1 MKKLSLYIFLVL
13 MFLSKSSIAKNIPH
27 PMEFNGS
34 DKEKKN
40 VIAFIESNIHEIYC
54 ENELLKD
61 MCTNTLLRVMEEEE
75 LNAFKKLIKAKDKT
89 ILNKIIQTYC
99 KNPLIEGMCMYSL
112 ILTMYEEGVKA
123 SGQKLTW

>member
-1 MKKLSLYIFLVL
+1 MD
-13 MFLSKSSIAKNIPH
+13 
-27 PMEFNGS
+27 FNGS

-75 LNAFKKLIKAKDKT
+75 LNAFKKLTKAKDKT

-99 KNPLIEGMCMYSL
+99 KTSQNKGLL
-112 ILTMYEEGVKA
+112 LTFKN
-123 SGQKLTW
+123 S

>member
-1 MKKLSLYIFLVL
+1 MD
-13 MFLSKSSIAKNIPH
+13 
-27 PMEFNGS
+27 FNGS

-40 VIAFIESNIHEIYC
+40 VIAFIESNIYEIYC

-75 LNAFKKLIKAKDKT
+75 LNAFKKLTKAKDKT

-99 KNPLIEGMCMYSL
+99 KNPLLEGMCMYSL
-112 ILTMYEEGVKA
+112 ILTMYEEEVIA